1 MSAVT
6 EHRTRASRGVHPWG
20 RYTERPVSRTMW
32 SSRTLVVFAPGTTTR
47 DAVLLR
53 AWHVWPVLGAVVAV
67 VVLLVLDHTRG
78 LGLAAAGAVY
88 ALGFGVLGAAT
99 SRTRP
104 QVRSLTTTVFH
115 GNGRPEVHGDVR
127 LLDGSLD
134 ALLLVE
140 HACRSGAV
148 DRVGL
153 EVVWA
158 DVWTALPHRS
168 SSRDAGVRV
177 PGS

>member
-1 MSAVT
+1 MSAT
-6 EHRTRASRGVHPWG
+6 TAHHTPLSHGVHRWG
-20 RYTERPVSRTMW
+20 RYTEHPVSRTMW
-32 SSRTLVVFAPGTTTR
+32 SSRTLVVFAPGTTVR

-67 VVLLVLDHTRG
+67 VVMLTLGHPRG
-78 LGLAAAGAVY
+78 LGLAAAAGVY

-99 SRTRP
+99 RRTRP

-127 LLDGSLD
+127 LLEASLD

-140 HACRSGAV
+140 RARRAGDV
-148 DRVGL
+148 DRVGF

-158 DVWTALPHRS
+158 EVWTALPPR
-168 SSRDAGVRV
+168 
-177 PGS
+177 